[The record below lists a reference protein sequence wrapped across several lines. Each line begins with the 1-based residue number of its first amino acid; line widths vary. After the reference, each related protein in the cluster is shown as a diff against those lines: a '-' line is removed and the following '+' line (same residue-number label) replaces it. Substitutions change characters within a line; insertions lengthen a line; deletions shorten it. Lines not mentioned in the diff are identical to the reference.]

1 MAILLRPSILRHLT
15 ATKPTTAAVRKFT
28 LTTTTMAS
36 AATIYDFSPLK
47 PSGEPLPMKDL
58 KGKVVL
64 LVNVASKYLS
74 PTPHLLSILTRVY

>member
-15 ATKPTTAAVRKFT
+15 ATKPTTAVRKFT